1 MGTPTPIT
9 APSTLSAGQR
19 DALRALIGLMI
30 PASAK
35 HGVPGADDERIFAD
49 ILASAAPIADRV
61 AELLRRLDELADEP
75 FADLDPA
82 RREQVAQ
89 RLRQG
94 RSSLLMGLVSVVAQC
109 YYRDDRVMRALDM
122 EVRPPFPRGFDVEQG
137 DWALLEPVR
146 RRSKMYRPT

>member
-1 MGTPTPIT
+1 MSSTIPI
-9 APSTLSAGQR
+9 APASALSADQR
-19 DALRALIGLMI
+19 RSLHALLGLMI
-30 PASAK
+30 PASAR
-35 HGVPGADDERIFAD
+35 HAVPGADDERIFAD
-49 ILASAAPIADRV
+49 VLVSIAPIADRI
-61 AELLRRLDELADEP
+61 AELLRRLDELAGEP

-109 YYRDDRVMRALDM
+109 YYRDDRVMRSLGM
-122 EVRPPFPRGFDVEQG
+122 EARPPFPQGFELPEG

-146 RRSKMYRPT
+146 RREKMYRDA